1 MLFQRQLRSQFGLMW
16 CIILY
21 DLVYNDN
28 TKQSVVLKL
37 NNDGN
42 ILSETA
48 KKLDMYQKEVKFYRD
63 ISSLL
68 NINVPKCF
76 HIINTD
82 INQGILLENLL
93 EYKGEFN
100 CDLNNN
106 IKNLFTVIKEIC
118 SMHLRFSFKTP
129 NDVIESMKNLNTVKE
144 ITYYSK
150 LIKTRYSKF
159 RDNVEY
165 ILSKDSLEIF
175 DKIKSNFE
183 FIGNELSI
191 YPLSFCHGDYKSPNI
206 FYKDNN
212 EIIILDWQY
221 IHLGKGVSD
230 LVFLLVESI
239 DFDEILCNTVKQL
252 YYNLYFESD
261 PSYNYNQYEY
271 EFNLSLCMFP
281 FFVCVWFN
289 SEEIDKLLDS
299 TFPLRF
305 IRNLEKYYK
314 YYLKDFN
321 FEKKII
327 ND

>member
-1 MLFQRQLRSQFGLMW
+1 M
-16 CIILY
+16 
-21 DLVYNDN
+21 
-28 TKQSVVLKL
+28 
-37 NNDGN
+37 
-42 ILSETA
+42 A
-48 KKLDMYQKEVKFYRD
+48 
-63 ISSLL
+63 
-68 NINVPKCF
+68 
-76 HIINTD
+76 
-82 INQGILLENLL
+82 
-93 EYKGEFN
+93 
-100 CDLNNN
+100 
-106 IKNLFTVIKEIC
+106 
-118 SMHLRFSFKTP
+118 
-129 NDVIESMKNLNTVKE
+129 
-144 ITYYSK
+144 YYSK